1 MNKEEAKAKAET
13 LEEVALAQALVEQA
27 RMNKGHN
34 EPGTTLLVAAV
45 IEFKANNPPETSWQD
60 AAQRIASAA
69 TAACWMVWGVEEQL
83 KKETKQ

>member
-1 MNKEEAKAKAET
+1 MTKEEAKAKAET
-13 LEEVALAQALVEQA
+13 LEEMALAQALVEQA
-27 RMNKGHN
+27 RTNKGHN

-45 IEFKANNPPETSWQD
+45 IEFKANNPESSWQD